1 MTSTHTLYSYRRCP
15 YAMRAR
21 MALTSAG
28 INCDVV
34 DIDFKDKPAEML
46 ALSPK
51 GTVPVLKTA
60 RNEIV
65 DESLDVMQWALG
77 QNDPQNWLNSN
88 LEVTEK
94 LILENDGSFKAALD
108 KYKYASRFSKQEGT
122 EARDAA
128 LIFLRKLEAIL
139 TDSANLTGN
148 AISYADIAIFPFV
161 RQFANVDRTWF
172 NHLDLPALQAWLTK
186 HIESD
191 LFTQVFKKREG
202 ATYALLS

>member
-28 INCDVV
+28 INCDVI
-34 DIDFKDKPAEML
+34 DIDFKDKPTEML

-51 GTVPVLKTA
+51 GTVPVLKTTQNA
-60 RNEIV
+60 VV

-77 QNDPQNWLNSN
+77 QNDPENWLLGNPT
-88 LEVTEK
+88 VTKE
-94 LILENDGSFKAALD
+94 LISENDGSFKAALD
-108 KYKYASRFSKQEGT
+108 KYKYASRFAKEEGV
-122 EARDAA
+122 EAREHA
-128 LIFLRKLEAIL
+128 LVFLHKLEAIL
-139 TDSANLTGN
+139 TDSPNLTGE
-148 AISYADIAIFPFV
+148 AVSYADIAIFPFV

-172 NHLDLPALQAWLTK
+172 DGLDLPALHAWLNK

-191 LFTQVFKKREG
+191 LFKQVFKKRDS
-202 ATYALLS
+202 AAYALLS